1 MKSNGVATILLM
13 IPVLT
18 VPALAIFGIP
28 QFAPV
33 VASPIDESRNS
44 DRESRGGN
52 SSRHSQDDL
61 FDEIE
66 GFNSEPEIKPGSTT
80 SLRNRGISKPAQR
93 EKSLRRVDSDSV
105 NTLISDR
112 ERGSTWPK
120 SPRQPSFKASDE
132 LAVRDRTFDG
142 DNSEDVPQQ
151 KALPR
156 HQRRLSAVAKSNEEI
171 RQARVDDPD
180 QIVTQSGFTD
190 EAQIR
195 GQPRNSNEENRKRSS
210 ESLGLKSRAP
220 GSEPLTWAAAVER
233 LNEFDIRSF
242 RLEPGDR
249 SGQFVFICSYTSP
262 DTPTVSYRFE
272 AGADQPLEAVEK
284 VIEQIVEWRRHR

>member
-1 MKSNGVATILLM
+1 MKSNGLATILLM

-44 DRESRGGN
+44 DRASRGGN
-52 SSRHSQDDL
+52 SSRHSQEDL

-66 GFNSEPEIKPGSTT
+66 GFNSEPELKPGSVS
-80 SLRNRGISKPAQR
+80 SLRSRDTVKPSQR
-93 EKSLRRVDSDSV
+93 EKGLRRADSGSSQSLVSDV
-105 NTLISDR
+105 SDR
-112 ERGSTWPK
+112 ESGSTWPNN
-120 SPRQPSFKASDE
+120 SRQRSLKGSDE
-132 LAVRDRTFDG
+132 PSGSDRL
-142 DNSEDVPQQ
+142 DVPQQ
-151 KALPR
+151 KTLPR
-156 HQRRLSAVAKSNEEI
+156 QLRRLPADEPANEEI
-171 RQARVDDPD
+171 KQARVDDPD
-180 QIVTQSGFTD
+180 QAVTQSGFTD
-190 EAQIR
+190 EVQNRDQQRI
-195 GQPRNSNEENRKRSS
+195 SSEENRRRSS
-210 ESLGLKSRAP
+210 QSPGPNRRAT

-249 SGQFVFICSYTSP
+249 SGLFVFICSYTSP
-262 DTPTVSYRFE
+262 DAPTVSYRFE
-272 AGADQPLEAVEK
+272 AGADEPLKAVEK